1 MVRSHHLGYLLLL
14 RDVGEGGGL
23 GSVMCASWGCTVRV
37 GVYSPLSCVGLQLL
51 SVLFRRLMLKSFSY
65 GLCVLSILCFYG
77 DLCVQSVWLCACT
90 CLPSRVEVVRS
101 SSLASSLMV

>member
-1 MVRSHHLGYLLLL
+1 MIFVIDKRLGG
-14 RDVGEGGGL
+14 RGVL
-23 GSVMCASWGCTVRV
+23 GSVMCASLGCKARV
-37 GVYSPLSCVGLQLL
+37 GVYSPLSYVGLRPL
-51 SVLFRRLMLKSFSY
+51 SVLFRCLMLKGFIY